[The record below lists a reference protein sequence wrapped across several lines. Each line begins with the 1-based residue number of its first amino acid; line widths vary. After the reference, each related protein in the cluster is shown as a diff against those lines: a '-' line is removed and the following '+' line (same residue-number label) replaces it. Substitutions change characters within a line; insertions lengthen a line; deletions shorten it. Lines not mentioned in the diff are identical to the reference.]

1 MTGRHAAMILA
12 VIVFAAVAYEFVPIL
27 IGCGIKGN
35 ISKGPRERIYHVVG
49 QKYYHSTLIN
59 PFQGERWFCS
69 EKAARAAGWRRSR
82 V

>member
-12 VIVFAAVAYEFVPIL
+12 VIAFAAVAYEFAPNA

-35 ISKGPRERIYHVVG
+35 ISKQTGERIYHVEG
-49 QKYYHSTLIN
+49 QKYYRSTVIN

-69 EKAARAAGWRRSR
+69 EEEARAAGWRRSR

>member
-12 VIVFAAVAYEFVPIL
+12 VIVSAAVAYTFVPNV

-35 ISKGPRERIYHVVG
+35 ISKTTGERIYHVVG
-49 QKYYHSTLIN
+49 QKYYRSTVIN

-69 EKAARAAGWRRSR
+69 EQEARAAGWRRSR
-82 V
+82 I